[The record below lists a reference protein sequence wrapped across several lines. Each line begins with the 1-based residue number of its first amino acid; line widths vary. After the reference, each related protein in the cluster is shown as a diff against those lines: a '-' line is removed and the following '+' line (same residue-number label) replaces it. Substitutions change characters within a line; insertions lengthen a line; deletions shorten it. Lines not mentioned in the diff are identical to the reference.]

1 MATQACSGWLR
12 TVNHFPAKIAAV
24 ARSLVHPPMS
34 SELMSDSAAVAPAAR
49 RRRFELIY
57 DALAAVSVLSVAV
70 ALYFGGLSFG
80 ILGEFVKS
88 NEIWAE
94 RQFAVTD
101 LQRAA
106 TFLIA
111 PGNDVLQ
118 TRDVAGARAIRNRAL
133 AEFDA
138 ALKKFEVDLTGLVPH
153 DFADQMVDA
162 FAMLEHER
170 ETLIATSDKVF
181 EAVGEGRDDDAR
193 LAMVAMDQRLFEL
206 TAVFSEFNRIF
217 HEIQRT
223 QFAAQEDYARE
234 VERDRYIFAGL
245 VFLTTGAA
253 IAYGARLR
261 RKIRIAES

>member
-1 MATQACSGWLR
+1 MPT
-12 TVNHFPAKIAAV
+12 
-24 ARSLVHPPMS
+24 
-34 SELMSDSAAVAPAAR
+34 ELSIDSAAVAPAAR

-70 ALYFGGLSFG
+70 ALYFGGVSFG
-80 ILGEFVKS
+80 ILGDFVKH
-88 NEIWAE
+88 NEVWAE
-94 RQFAVTD
+94 RQFAITD

-118 TRDVAGARAIRNRAL
+118 TKDVAKARAIRDRAL

-181 EAVGEGRDDDAR
+181 EAVAAGRDDDAR
-193 LAMVAMDQRLFEL
+193 MAMVAMDQRLFEL

-223 QFAAQEDYARE
+223 EFAAQEDYARD

-245 VFLTTGAA
+245 VIVITGGA
-253 IAYGARLR
+253 ILYGARLR
-261 RKIRIAES
+261 RKIKAAEET

>member
-1 MATQACSGWLR
+1 
-12 TVNHFPAKIAAV
+12 
-24 ARSLVHPPMS
+24 MS
-34 SELMSDSAAVAPAAR
+34 SELLSEIAAVAPADR
-49 RRRFELIY
+49 RRRFERIY

-70 ALYFGGLSFG
+70 ALYFGGVSFG
-80 ILGEFVKS
+80 ILGDFVKR
-88 NEIWAE
+88 NEVWAE
-94 RQFAVTD
+94 RQFAIAD

-118 TRDVAGARAIRNRAL
+118 TNDVAKARAIRDRAL

-138 ALKKFEVDLTGLVPH
+138 ALKKFEVDLTGLVPA

-170 ETLIATSDKVF
+170 EMLVKTSDNVF
-181 EAVGEGRDDDAR
+181 AAVAAGRSDDAR

-223 QFAAQEDYARE
+223 EFAAQEDYARK
-234 VERDRYIFAGL
+234 VERYRYIFAGL
-245 VFLTTGAA
+245 VLLVTGGA
-253 IAYGARLR
+253 IVYGARLR
-261 RKIRIAES
+261 RKIKAAET

>member
-1 MATQACSGWLR
+1 
-12 TVNHFPAKIAAV
+12 
-24 ARSLVHPPMS
+24 MS
-34 SELMSDSAAVAPAAR
+34 SELLSDSAAVAPAAR
-49 RRRFELIY
+49 RRRFEHIY

-70 ALYFGGLSFG
+70 ALYFGGVSFG
-80 ILGEFVKS
+80 ILGDFVKR

-94 RQFAVTD
+94 RQFAIAD

-118 TRDVAGARAIRNRAL
+118 TNDVAKARAIRNRAL
-133 AEFDA
+133 TEFDA
-138 ALKKFEVDLTGLVPH
+138 ALKKFEVDLTGLVPA

-170 ETLIATSDKVF
+170 EMMIATSDKVF
-181 EAVGEGRDDDAR
+181 AAVAAGRADEAR

-206 TAVFSEFNRIF
+206 TAVFSEFYRIF

-223 QFAAQEDYARE
+223 EFALQEDYARK
-234 VERDRYIFAGL
+234 VERYRYVFAGL
-245 VFLTTGAA
+245 VFLITGGA
-253 IAYGARLR
+253 IVYGARLR
-261 RKIRIAES
+261 RKMKVAE

>member
-1 MATQACSGWLR
+1 
-12 TVNHFPAKIAAV
+12 
-24 ARSLVHPPMS
+24 MS
-34 SELMSDSAAVAPAAR
+34 TELLSDPAAVAPAAR

-70 ALYFGGLSFG
+70 ALYFGGVSFG
-80 ILGEFVKS
+80 ILGDYVKR

-94 RQFAVTD
+94 RQFAIAD

-118 TRDVAGARAIRNRAL
+118 THDITKARAIRDRAL

-138 ALKKFEVDLTGLVPH
+138 ALKKFEVDLTGLVPA

-170 ETLIATSDKVF
+170 EMMVATSNSVF
-181 EAVGEGRDDDAR
+181 EAAAAGRTDDAR
-193 LAMVAMDQRLFEL
+193 AAMVAMDKRLFEL

-217 HEIQRT
+217 HEIQRAE
-223 QFAAQEDYARE
+223 FATQEDYARK
-234 VERDRYIFAGL
+234 VEHDRYIFAGL
-245 VFLTTGAA
+245 VFLITGGA

-261 RKIRIAES
+261 RKIKAAEP